1 MPSAHN
7 RSTRGYLTGRTCAH
21 QCVSIAP
28 ISLRT
33 AWFSVG
39 HASWLESATYFYG
52 LTGQKNKPSL
62 LLHLSSMSTAFLF
75 LPFLLWEVA
84 PSALSRSSP
93 PLSIS
98 VVDDLAPSWGEGGTA
113 QGPHKQG
120 TSWLTRGICRLS
132 TSTIPRVFIGNNVSW
147 MRLWGTCWSPWSY

>member
-39 HASWLESATYFYG
+39 HASWQESATYFYG
-52 LTGQKNKPSL
+52 LTGQKTNHHYFYIYHPCLLPFSFCRSYSGRWLPQLYPGPLHPCQYQLLTIWL
-62 LLHLSSMSTAFLF
+62 LLAEVRVALLRDLINRALVGLPEVFAACLLLLF
-75 LPFLLWEVA
+75 PESL
-84 PSALSRSSP
+84 
-93 PLSIS
+93 
-98 VVDDLAPSWGEGGTA
+98 
-113 QGPHKQG
+113 
-120 TSWLTRGICRLS
+120 
-132 TSTIPRVFIGNNVSW
+132 
-147 MRLWGTCWSPWSY
+147 